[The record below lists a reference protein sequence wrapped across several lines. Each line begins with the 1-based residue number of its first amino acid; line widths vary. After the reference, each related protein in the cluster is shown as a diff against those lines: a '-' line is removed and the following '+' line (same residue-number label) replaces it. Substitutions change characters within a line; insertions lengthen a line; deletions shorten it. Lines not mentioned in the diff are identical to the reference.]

1 MNVGDLVRL
10 RDVYPMWILSVGLG
24 RKGLGIVTKV
34 FEETDEVEV
43 YWFIIFKCYTIK
55 QNLISLLHQKE

>member
-1 MNVGDLVRL
+1 
-10 RDVYPMWILSVGLG
+10 MWILSVGLG

-43 YWFIIFKCYTIK
+43 YWFIIFKCYTVK